1 MDERNKGLKVAVI
14 VNTIW
19 TVKPDK
25 KSVFIADLSTKLPAT
40 RAYDGC
46 DWIYLIDS
54 PDSDPSTVEAVSKWE
69 SKEKYQAYAF
79 FRADSKGNDAGN
91 ENFQTAPA
99 TMKIMPVIMDFN
111 K

>member
-1 MDERNKGLKVAVI
+1 MDSDMGII

-46 DWIYLIDS
+46 DWIYLVDS
-54 PDSDPSTVEAVSKWE
+54 PDSDPSIVEAVSKWE
-69 SKEKYQAYAF
+69 SEEKYQTYVS
-79 FRADSKGNDAGN
+79 FRADSRGIDVGR

>member
-1 MDERNKGLKVAVI
+1 MNVI

-25 KSVFIADLSTKLPAT
+25 KSVFIADLSTRLPAT

-46 DWIYLIDS
+46 DWIYLVDS
-54 PDSDPSTVEAVSKWE
+54 QDSNPSIVEAVSKWE
-69 SKEKYQAYAF
+69 SNEKYQAYVL
-79 FRADSKGNDAGN
+79 FRVDSRASGTGK
-91 ENFQTAPA
+91 ENFQTAPP

-111 K
+111 E

>member
-1 MDERNKGLKVAVI
+1 MSVI

-19 TVKPDK
+19 TIKPDK
-25 KSVFIADLSTKLPAT
+25 NSAFIADLSKRLPAT

-46 DWIYLIDS
+46 EWFYLVDS
-54 PDSDPSTVEAVSKWE
+54 PDSDPSIVEAVSKWE
-69 SKEKYQAYAF
+69 SKEKYEAYVA
-79 FRADSKGNDAGN
+79 FRAASKE
-91 ENFQTAPA
+91 ENAEKGSLQTAPP

>member
-1 MDERNKGLKVAVI
+1 MTVI

-19 TVKPDK
+19 TIKPDK
-25 KSVFIADLSTKLPAT
+25 KSAFIADLSTKLPAT

-46 DWIYLIDS
+46 EWFYLVDS
-54 PDSDPSTVEAVSKWE
+54 PDSDPSTVEAVSMWE
-69 SKEKYQAYAF
+69 SKEKYEAYVA
-79 FRADSKGNDAGN
+79 FRAASKEENAEKG
-91 ENFQTAPA
+91 NFQTAPP

>member
-1 MDERNKGLKVAVI
+1 MGVI
-14 VNTIW
+14 VNTTW

-46 DWIYLIDS
+46 DWIYLVDS
-54 PDSDPSTVEAVSKWE
+54 PNSDPSTVEAVSKWE
-69 SKEKYQAYAF
+69 SNEKYQAYVS
-79 FRADSKGNDAGN
+79 FRADSKGNDAGK
-91 ENFQTAPA
+91 ESFQTVPA

>member
-1 MDERNKGLKVAVI
+1 MTVI

-19 TVKPDK
+19 TIKLDK
-25 KSVFIADLSTKLPAT
+25 KSAFIADLSTQLPAT

-46 DWIYLIDS
+46 EWFYLVDS
-54 PDSDPSTVEAVSKWE
+54 PDSDPLTVEAVSMWE
-69 SKEKYQAYAF
+69 SKEKYEAYVA
-79 FRADSKGNDAGN
+79 FRADSKEEN
-91 ENFQTAPA
+91 EEKGNFQTAPP

>member
-1 MDERNKGLKVAVI
+1 MTVI

-19 TVKPDK
+19 TFEPDK
-25 KSVFIADLSTKLPAT
+25 KSAFIADLSTKLPAT

-46 DWIYLIDS
+46 EWFYLVDS
-54 PDSDPSTVEAVSKWE
+54 PGSDPSTVEAVSKWE
-69 SKEKYQAYAF
+69 SKEKYEAYVA
-79 FRADSKGNDAGN
+79 FRAASKV
-91 ENFQTAPA
+91 ENAEKGSFQAAPP

>member
-1 MDERNKGLKVAVI
+1 MTVI

-19 TVKPDK
+19 TIKPEK
-25 KSVFIADLSTKLPAT
+25 KSAFIADLSTKLPAT

-46 DWIYLIDS
+46 EWFYLVDS
-54 PDSDPSTVEAVSKWE
+54 PDSDPSIVEAVSMWE
-69 SKEKYQAYAF
+69 SKEKYEAYVA
-79 FRADSKGNDAGN
+79 FRAASKEENAGKGT
-91 ENFQTAPA
+91 FQTAPP